1 MMLQTSAKAKKVR
14 FDKKCPLTSL
24 FMMFQVDYSVDYR
37 ADYGGGIGS
46 YQPHERQEASA
57 SFDQVF
63 YNQDHFDYQN
73 YQDFY

>member
-1 MMLQTSAKAKKVR
+1 
-14 FDKKCPLTSL
+14 
-24 FMMFQVDYSVDYR
+24 MMFQVDYSVDYR

-46 YQPHERQEASA
+46 HQPHERQEASA

>member
-1 MMLQTSAKAKKVR
+1 
-14 FDKKCPLTSL
+14 
-24 FMMFQVDYSVDYR
+24 MMFQVDYSVDYR
-37 ADYGGGIGS
+37 ADYGGIGGH
-46 YQPHERQEASA
+46 QPHERQEASA